1 MAFVRSACNPGSRQY
16 NPPSTAP
23 GYRPEGTVKDVDD
36 TLAETIDDEELA
48 EDEAD
53 DGDEEPTASDLA
65 DTDVPDSSDDG
76 EDVESI
82 QELLTKQEAG
92 EESDDDDGDEP
103 PPPAPA
109 PRGETTET
117 ADNRVVPMQSSEF
130 QCTNCFLVKHR
141 SQLADPKKMRC
152 RDCA

>member
-1 MAFVRSACNPGSRQY
+1 M
-16 NPPSTAP
+16 
-23 GYRPEGTVKDVDD
+23 KDVDD
-36 TLAETIDDEELA
+36 KIDDEDLDEV
-48 EDEAD
+48 EVDDEA
-53 DGDEEPTASDLA
+53 EPTATDLEDADLPAEPASD
-65 DTDVPDSSDDG
+65 

-82 QELLTKQEAG
+82 QDLLTKQEAG
-92 EESDDDDGDEP
+92 EEVDESEDDVP
-103 PPPAPA
+103 PPVPA
-109 PRGETTET
+109 PRGETAEA